1 MKNNS
6 IEEFKKRVSYKI
18 TESARYTSIGS
29 VVEDEYDKI
38 PENIYED
45 DEEIENDE
53 IEPLEN
59 SPDDNTSDINAPIGP
74 PGGGDPVMGGPEEE
88 PGMDPEA
95 GVEPEKEVDELQNEI
110 IKHNISALK
119 AIYDQIE
126 RLNGSVDIL
135 NNKLDT
141 LSVDVEE
148 VREPSNEERLMK
160 RKESSYPYYFNLN
173 DLWED
178 NWFEQS
184 QNNNNSET
192 ETETRGIRK
201 LPDGTF
207 VADFD
212 DLNNISTT
220 DLKKSF
226 NQMV

>member
-59 SPDDNTSDINAPIGP
+59 APDDNTSDNNAPIGP
-74 PGGGDPVMGGPEEE
+74 PGGGDPVMGGPEEDLGME
-88 PGMDPEA
+88 PEG

-178 NWFEQS
+178 NWFEKS